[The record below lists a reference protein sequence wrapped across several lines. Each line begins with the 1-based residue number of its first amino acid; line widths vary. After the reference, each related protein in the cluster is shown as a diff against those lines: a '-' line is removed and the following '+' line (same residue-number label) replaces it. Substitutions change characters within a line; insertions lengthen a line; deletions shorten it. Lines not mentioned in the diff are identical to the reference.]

1 MLMSSPPEV
10 DKSGTA
16 GFVLLYSVAADAPG
30 CRVRRRVRPIH
41 TDCCKGQ
48 PFPPG
53 KKRIALGCCPSE
65 FWEPMKGALYGT
77 QSYGEQT
84 YSLIKGKCYRYAF
97 SFPPFWGI
105 PFVPALSCLALAHCI
120 TRRVDT
126 LCAPASPAAYLNKDK
141 ILCSE

>member
-97 SFPPFWGI
+97 FFPSLLGHSICSCSVLFG
-105 PFVPALSCLALAHCI
+105 LSTLYYTQI
-120 TRRVDT
+120 DT
-126 LCAPASPAAYLNKDK
+126 LCAPASPAA
-141 ILCSE
+141 